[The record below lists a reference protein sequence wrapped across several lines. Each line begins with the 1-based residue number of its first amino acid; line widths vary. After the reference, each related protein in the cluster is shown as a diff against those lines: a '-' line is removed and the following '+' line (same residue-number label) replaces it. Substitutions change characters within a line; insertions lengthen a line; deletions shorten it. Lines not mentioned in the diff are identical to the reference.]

1 MGQSPRFV
9 KFYFTGREK
18 CALIGVVR
26 CKFVNHHE
34 DMMAASKTAPAAL
47 DRFDL
52 AILSILQQDNTT
64 PQRQIGEAVN
74 LSAPAVQRRIKR
86 MEESGVIRAN
96 VAVIDPARVN
106 QALTILVEV
115 EVESEQIALLDAAK
129 AAFSAAP
136 EVQQCYYVTGDVDFM
151 LVVIVPT
158 MGDYEAFTRRMFFG
172 NPNIRRFRTFV
183 TMDRVKVGLSVPV
196 DKPR

>member
-1 MGQSPRFV
+1 
-9 KFYFTGREK
+9 
-18 CALIGVVR
+18 
-26 CKFVNHHE
+26 
-34 DMMAASKTAPAAL
+34 MAVAKSTPTEL

-52 AILSILQQDNTT
+52 AILSILQKDNTT

-86 MEESGVIRAN
+86 MEESGVIRSN

-115 EVESEQIALLDAAK
+115 EVESEQIDLLDAAK

-196 DKPR
+196 EKPR

>member
-1 MGQSPRFV
+1 MTWGSTSAPGEQEP
-9 KFYFTGREK
+9 KGT
-18 CALIGVVR
+18 
-26 CKFVNHHE
+26 
-34 DMMAASKTAPAAL
+34 MAPSKKPQVEL

-52 AILSILQQDNTT
+52 AILAILQKDNTT

-86 MEESGVIRAN
+86 MEETGVIRAN
-96 VAVIDPARVN
+96 VALVDPVSVN

-129 AAFSAAP
+129 VAFTAAP

-158 MGDYEAFTRRMFFG
+158 MADYEAFTRRMFFG
-172 NPNIRRFRTFV
+172 NANIKRFRTFV
-183 TMDRVKVGLSVPV
+183 TMDPVKVGLSVPL
-196 DKPR
+196 

>member
-1 MGQSPRFV
+1 M
-9 KFYFTGREK
+9 KFYFTTREK
-18 CALIGVVR
+18 CALNTNLG
-26 CKFVNHHE
+26 CKFVNHRE
-34 DMMAASKTAPAAL
+34 DTMAVSKTAPMAL

-52 AILSILQQDNTT
+52 AILSILQKDNTT

-96 VAVIDPARVN
+96 VAVVDPARVN

-115 EVESEQIALLDAAK
+115 EVESEQIELLDAAK

-158 MGDYEAFTRRMFFG
+158 MADYEAFTRRMFFG
-172 NPNIRRFRTFV
+172 NPNIRKFRTFV

-196 DKPR
+196 ENPR